1 MLKRHVNFPGN
12 TQRLAVILWQL
23 GWLRFGL
30 VPQSWLTYLSTDK
43 AVGEV
48 RLSPRR
54 NAVRSKGGKVI
65 STGSNNRKV
74 GSGTSEKSLEKDD
87 SMDLSGRYHRRFL
100 LMLQTSWISEV
111 RMIFHLWPRMKTG
124 TNMDEP
130 RSCCQNTFSKA
141 RLTARL
147 YLGIRFKKYGRKC
160 WASRLGSSKQCM
172 FLNNYCGTSNDSN

>member
-87 SMDLSGRYHRRFL
+87 ISRVWIWVEDIIVVSCWCSRHLGFQKFGSVSLVASHENWDEHGWTSQLLSKKNLQSQINSEAL
-100 LMLQTSWISEV
+100 L
-111 RMIFHLWPRMKTG
+111 RH
-124 TNMDEP
+124 
-130 RSCCQNTFSKA
+130 
-141 RLTARL
+141 
-147 YLGIRFKKYGRKC
+147 
-160 WASRLGSSKQCM
+160 
-172 FLNNYCGTSNDSN
+172 